1 MAVVIALGV
10 LVSGSGSNLQ
20 AIIDAAQA
28 GTIDAR
34 VAVVV
39 SNVAGA
45 KAVERARAAGIPTA
59 VIDHRRYGDR
69 RAFDA
74 AVVEVLR
81 ERAVDLVVLAGFM
94 RVVSEV
100 LLGAFPWRVVNIHPA
115 LLPAF
120 PGLHGQKQAVHA
132 GVRIA
137 GCTVHFVDSGL
148 DTGPIIAQA
157 AVPVLPDDD
166 EESLGARI
174 LEQEHILLPSVLQ
187 WFAEGRV
194 EVVPSSGAGMRPRV
208 WVHGASTAI
217 GLRQLG

>member
-1 MAVVIALGV
+1 VALVIALGV

-20 AIIDAAQA
+20 AIIDSVEA
-28 GTIDAR
+28 GAIDAR

-45 KAVERARAAGIPTA
+45 RAVDRARAAGISTH
-59 VIDHRRYGDR
+59 VVDHRVYSDR
-69 RAFDA
+69 SAFDA
-74 AVVEVLR
+74 AIVEVLR
-81 ERAVDLVVLAGFM
+81 ASGVDIVVLAGFM
-94 RVVSEV
+94 RVVSDV

-120 PGLHGQKQAVHA
+120 AGLHAQRQALEA

-137 GCTVHFVDSGL
+137 GCTVHFVDSGT

-166 EESLGARI
+166 EQSLAERI
-174 LEQEHILLPSVLQ
+174 LEQEHILLPRVIQ

-194 EVVPSSGAGMRPRV
+194 EIRPGSGAGARRQV
-208 WVHGASTAI
+208 RVHGASTSF
-217 GLRQLG
+217 GLRVIG